1 MERKTKIN
9 TIKIEMI
16 CDECKKGSMI
26 PKYQQLNNMLVNVTP
41 SYLHICPNCGNEKE
55 FIGIYP
61 KIEYEE
67 E

>member
-1 MERKTKIN
+1 MERKTKI
-9 TIKIEMI
+9 TTFKVEMV
-16 CDECKKGSMI
+16 CDKCKKGTMI
-26 PKYQQLNNMLVNVTP
+26 PKYPELNSMLVNIVP
-41 SYLHICPNCGNEKE
+41 STLHRCTNCGAEEE